1 MLKKTMMMLTM
12 TLLVVVSC
20 WAQVDQIHYREEA
33 TLTWDAVST
42 TADGQ
47 PLLDTDVVEY
57 DAYLYDSRLSID
69 DQNIAELTSLG
80 RTESTEILIDF
91 ANKPRAMYYAG
102 VRVVVTDGTGSIT
115 ESQIAWSYDPEV
127 TAESPFAYI
136 PLGGVLVL
144 PLPSGLRDS
153 GM

>member
-1 MLKKTMMMLTM
+1 MMLTM
-12 TLLVVVSC
+12 VLLVVVSC

-33 TLTWDAVST
+33 VLMWDEVVL
-42 TADGQ
+42 DDEGM
-47 PLLDTDVVEY
+47 PLLSTDTVEY
-57 DAYLYDSRLSID
+57 DVYLYDSRLSID
-69 DQNIAELTSLG
+69 DQDTTNLYTVG
-80 RTESTEILIDF
+80 RTAENEVTIDF
-91 ANKPRAMYYAG
+91 GAMARAMYYAG

-127 TAESPFAYI
+127 TALDPFAYI